1 MDQMRQIMMSADM
14 LCRAG
19 IFGAV
24 VFLGL
29 GSQAIAQVPKSA
41 PPAAK
46 PEPLRTVDAE
56 PNSTVASFGDW
67 VLRCQRNGSG
77 ADTQRVCEVAQQIRA
92 QEQQNPVAELAI
104 GRVKKADPLRLTIV
118 LPVNVT

>member
-1 MDQMRQIMMSADM
+1 MDQMRQIMMSADV

-29 GSQAIAQVPKSA
+29 GSQAIAQVPK
-41 PPAAK
+41 AAK

-67 VLRCQRNGSG
+67 VLRCQRSGSEWVW
-77 ADTQRVCEVAQQIRA
+77 RS
-92 QEQQNPVAELAI
+92 
-104 GRVKKADPLRLTIV
+104 
-118 LPVNVT
+118 